1 MGKDVSFK
9 QNNGSCDVFLL
20 LEDCCPVSSFF
31 CRRKWFSTAWM
42 CHLCAGS
49 YIVRDY
55 VECRPR
61 NRHCLQLMCSAAPQ
75 AALSCLV
82 LTTELKA
89 REGLCQ
95 SVSVE
100 RRIEIINKT
109 VF

>member
-20 LEDCCPVSSFF
+20 LEDCCPVSSVEE
-31 CRRKWFSTAWM
+31 S
-42 CHLCAGS
+42 GS
-49 YIVRDY
+49 QQHGYVLSVRDY
-55 VECRPR
+55 VEYRPR
-61 NRHCLQLMCSAAPQ
+61 NRHCLQPMCSAAPQ